1 MLIDWFTVF
10 AQVVNFLVLIWLLKR
25 FLYRPIINNIDARE
39 KRIATEIADADAKSA
54 KAEQQRNEFE
64 QKNAEFEQQK
74 TTRMNKLI
82 EDTKAERAQLLE
94 TVRQEAED
102 LRKILQLAL
111 KNEQLNLQVALSQ
124 SAREEIFSIT
134 RKVLDDLAET
144 SLEASMTEIFIRRL
158 HELTDK
164 ETTDFTAAFNLSA
177 KPILVQTAFTLPK
190 PQCSVIKTEIEKILG
205 HEITL
210 QFAIEPKVISG
221 IEISINGQKI
231 SWSINE
237 YLRSLAKRVDE
248 LLLTTSSIEN
258 SDLSPSSAQDNNH
271 ETSA

>member
-102 LRKILQLAL
+102 LRKKLQLAL

-124 SAREEIFSIT
+124 SAREEI
-134 RKVLDDLAET
+134 L
-144 SLEASMTEIFIRRL
+144 SMTEIFIRRL